1 MVNQGDIVYLD
12 FNPGTGHEQKDTR
25 PALVISNTI
34 FHQFSN
40 LAMVCPITNTDK
52 NHPFHVRLD
61 DSTKTKGVILCDQA
75 RILDIYS
82 RNFSFIE
89 SAPFLITSSVVDIVT
104 SFLTL
109 PEKKGTVKCHETK

>member
-12 FNPGTGHEQKDTR
+12 FNPVTGHEQKGSR

-61 DSTKTKGVILCDQA
+61 NSTKTKGVILCDQA
-75 RILDIYS
+75 RILDPS
-82 RNFSFIE
+82 ARNFSFIE
-89 SAPFLITSSVVDIVT
+89 MAPIYITTSVVDIVT
-104 SFLTL
+104 SFLLL
-109 PEKKGTVKCHETK
+109 PDK

>member
-12 FNPGTGHEQKDTR
+12 FDPGTGHEQKGSR
-25 PALVISNTI
+25 PALVISNSI
-34 FHQFSN
+34 FLKFSN

-75 RILDIYS
+75 RILDINA

-89 SAPFLITSSVVDIVT
+89 MAPLSITATLVDIVT
-104 SFLTL
+104 SFLFF
-109 PEKKGTVKCHETK
+109 PDK